1 MKLRKAVRYAQP
13 PQRPLWSKGQIPE

>member
-13 PQRPLWSKGQIPE
+13 LQRPLWGSFASY